1 MPARTD
7 EGGTRVTATLT
18 KEHDH
23 MLRALAKK
31 HNVSVAW
38 LIRYAVSQL
47 VEQASSVQLSLDL
60 TRRQ

>member
-7 EGGTRVTATLT
+7 EGGTRGHGDRL
-18 KEHDH
+18 KKHDH